1 RQRVARVERRD
12 LLKVEGVVAG
22 ERTDPGKATDVDG
35 DGALAAALIRRRRTD
50 RLGWHGLV
58 LSQSHRK
65 PVKAMRRAR
74 KRGGSLSRGC
84 WGLRAERGC
93 CARQR
98 CSVRRAATVCL
109 ARSPHDARCTS
120 CVALPLSTPHVCCAA
135 LPLSTQHRARVFA
148 AALPLSTQPSAPRS
162 ISCYIFTIHPEE
174 FPR

>member
-1 RQRVARVERRD
+1 MILGVHPEDRDRGHALFLLGAPRELNRGDRLQQREQRSAEHARLLPGDDGDRRGVGEARAGRARRGRRVARILLRGDHGGDRSPIARMLLRARDGVAPRAGRQRVARVERRD

-74 KRGGSLSRGC
+74 
-84 WGLRAERGC
+84 A
-93 CARQR
+93 
-98 CSVRRAATVCL
+98 
-109 ARSPHDARCTS
+109 
-120 CVALPLSTPHVCCAA
+120 
-135 LPLSTQHRARVFA
+135 
-148 AALPLSTQPSAPRS
+148 
-162 ISCYIFTIHPEE
+162 
-174 FPR
+174 